1 MSIPN
6 FKPRAIDL
14 TMGWAG
20 PLVTQILSFMGAE
33 VVKVEDTLHF
43 DWWRGSRAMA
53 PPEMQPLERSS
64 VFNAVNRGKLGCTL
78 DLSSTRGVALLK
90 QMIAVS
96 DILVENFSAGVIDR
110 LGLDYATVCA
120 INPRTIMVSMPIFG
134 SGGPDSHARGYGMT
148 VEAMAGVTNLCRYE
162 PGGQPYTLSNA
173 LGDPVSGLSGA
184 LAVMAALHERER
196 TGQGQLIEIAQV
208 ETAIPFVAD
217 GLIGGQL
224 NGREPLPQGNHH
236 FEFAPHGIFRC
247 AGDDSWIAI
256 GIETEPQWLRL
267 VELLGASELADDPRF
282 ADMGS
287 RKVAEQALNAK
298 LNRLTAGCRAEEL
311 AARLNAAGIAASPV
325 NSAPDVLSDAHL
337 HSRGF
342 FVPIDRAVVG
352 TYLYPGAVPRLSG
365 APMSDADPA
374 PTLGEHNAR
383 VLREIVGLGEDEF
396 AELES
401 AGIIGT
407 RPR

>member
-14 TMGWAG
+14 SMGWAG
-20 PLVTQILSFMGAE
+20 PLVTQILAFMGAE
-33 VVKVEDTLHF
+33 VIKVEDTLHF

-78 DLSSTRGVALLK
+78 DLSNARGVDLLK
-90 QMIAVS
+90 RMIAVS
-96 DILVENFSAGVIDR
+96 DVLVENFSAGVIDR

-134 SGGPDSHARGYGMT
+134 SGGPDSYARGYGMT

-173 LGDPVSGLSGA
+173 LGDPVSGLTGA
-184 LAVMAALHERER
+184 LAVLAALHERNR
-196 TGQGQLIEIAQV
+196 TGRGQLIEIAQV
-208 ETAIPFVAD
+208 ETAIPFLAD
-217 GLIGGQL
+217 GMVELQL
-224 NGREPLPQGNHH
+224 NGREPMPRGNRHL
-236 FEFAPHGIFRC
+236 EFAPHGIFRC

-256 GIETEPQWLRL
+256 AIETEPQWVRL
-267 VELLGASELADDPRF
+267 VEILGVSELAREPRF
-282 ADMGS
+282 ASMGL
-287 RKVAEQALNAK
+287 RKAAEQTLNEALN
-298 LNRLTAGCRAEEL
+298 RVTADFRADEL
-311 AARLNAAGIAASPV
+311 VARLSAAGIAASPV
-325 NSAPDVLSDAHL
+325 NSAPEVLSDAHL

-365 APMSDADPA
+365 AQMSDADPA
-374 PTLGEHNAR
+374 PMLGEHNAR
-383 VLREIVGLGEDEF
+383 VLREIVGLGDDEF

>member
-33 VVKVEDTLHF
+33 VIKVEDTLHF

-53 PPEMQPLERSS
+53 PAEMQPLERSS

-78 DLSSTRGVALLK
+78 DLSNARGVDLLK
-90 QMIAVS
+90 RMIAVS

-110 LGLDYATVCA
+110 LGLDYATICA

-173 LGDPVSGLSGA
+173 LGDPVSGLTGA

-196 TGQGQLIEIAQV
+196 TGRGQLIEISQV

-217 GLIGGQL
+217 SLVNLQL
-224 NGREPLPQGNHH
+224 NAREPLPQGNRHL
-236 FEFAPHGIFRC
+236 EFAPHGIFRC

-256 GIETEPQWLRL
+256 GIETEVQWLRL
-267 VELLGASELADDPRF
+267 VELLGASELAREPRF

-287 RKVAEQALNAK
+287 RKVAEQALNEK
-298 LNRLTAGCRAEEL
+298 LNQLTAGHPAEEL
-311 AARLNAAGIAASPV
+311 AVRLNAAGIAASPV
-325 NSAPDVLSDAHL
+325 NSAPDVLGDALL

-352 TYLYPGAVPRLSG
+352 T
-365 APMSDADPA
+365 
-374 PTLGEHNAR
+374 
-383 VLREIVGLGEDEF
+383 
-396 AELES
+396 
-401 AGIIGT
+401 
-407 RPR
+407 